1 MPRDL
6 LIDLHTH
13 SNASDGTESPGGVVE
28 SAAAAGLHVVALTDH
43 DTTSGW
49 VEATAAA
56 LRTGVALVRGTEVS
70 ARSAGISVHLLSY
83 LHDPAHPVLVA
94 QNDEVRVARSERA
107 RTMVR
112 LLGRDFDV
120 TWDDVLAQTEPGT
133 TIGRPHIADA
143 LVHAGYAP
151 DRSAAFASILR
162 TGSDYYVPHYAPD
175 ALDAV
180 RAVRAAGGVPVFAH
194 PGADVR
200 GRVVGD
206 EVIEEMAAAGLLG
219 LEVHHRDNGPDQRRR
234 LTMMA
239 RSLDLFVTGS
249 SDYHGAGK
257 PNRLGENTTD
267 PAVLALIEEIGRSDV
282 IRQ

>member
-28 SAAAAGLHVVALTDH
+28 SAAAAGLDVVALTDH
-43 DTTSGW
+43 DTTAGW
-49 VEATAAA
+49 DEAAEAAE
-56 LRTGVALVRGTEVS
+56 RTGVALVRGTEVS

-83 LHDPAHPVLVA
+83 LHDPAHPALVA
-94 QNDEVRVARSERA
+94 QNDEVRLARSERA

-175 ALDAV
+175 ALDAI

-219 LEVHHRDNGPDQRRR
+219 LEVHHRDNGPDQQRR

-282 IRQ
+282 IRP